1 MMFKYVILG
10 IIQGLTEFFPV
21 SSSAHLV
28 IMQKL
33 LGISGS
39 GVVISII
46 LHLGTLLSLIIFFF
60 RDILKLLRNTK
71 LVSLIIIVT
80 LITGIIGVSGRD
92 FFEGLFSSTRAVAIA
107 LLFTGIILILTRKF
121 TAAKRNSL
129 NIKDAIILGF
139 TQGIAIIPG
148 ISRSGITISTL
159 LFRKLDKETSFRF
172 SFLVSI
178 PVILGATLL
187 ESKNISLTHVLDIKN
202 LIIGFIFSLLTG
214 IFSLWILKRI
224 LNKAKLYYFGYYCI
238 FIAII
243 TLLFIK

>member
-1 MMFKYVILG
+1 MFKYVILG
-10 IIQGLTEFFPV
+10 IIQGLTEFLPV

-39 GVVISII
+39 GVVISIM

-60 RDILKLLRNTK
+60 RDILKLLRNIK

-80 LITGIIGVSGRD
+80 AITGIMGVSGRD

-129 NIKDAIILGF
+129 NVKDAIILGF

-172 SFLVSI
+172 SFLISI
-178 PVILGATLL
+178 PLILGATLL

-238 FIAII
+238 FIAIF

>member
-1 MMFKYVILG
+1 MFKYVILG
-10 IIQGLTEFFPV
+10 IIQGLTEFLPV

-60 RDILKLLRNTK
+60 RDILKLLRNIK

-80 LITGIIGVSGRD
+80 AITGIIGVSGRD

-107 LLFTGIILILTRKF
+107 LIFTGIILILTRKF
-121 TAAKRNSL
+121 TAEKRNSL

-238 FIAII
+238 FIAIF

>member
-1 MMFKYVILG
+1 MFKYVILG
-10 IIQGLTEFFPV
+10 IIQGLTEFLPV

-60 RDILKLLRNTK
+60 RDILKLLRNIK

>member
-1 MMFKYVILG
+1 MFKYVILG
-10 IIQGLTEFFPV
+10 IIQGLTEFLPV

-60 RDILKLLRNTK
+60 RDILKLLRNIK
-71 LVSLIIIVT
+71 LVWLIIIVT
-80 LITGIIGVSGRD
+80 AITGIIGVSGRD

-129 NIKDAIILGF
+129 NVKDAIILGF

-238 FIAII
+238 FIAIF

>member
-1 MMFKYVILG
+1 MFKYVILG
-10 IIQGLTEFFPV
+10 IIQGLTEFLPV

-60 RDILKLLRNTK
+60 RDILKLLRNIK
-71 LVSLIIIVT
+71 LVWLIIIVT
-80 LITGIIGVSGRD
+80 AITGIIGVSGRD

-129 NIKDAIILGF
+129 NVKDAIILGF

-159 LFRKLDKETSFRF
+159 LFRKLDKETSLRF

-178 PVILGATLL
+178 PVILGAALL

-238 FIAII
+238 FIAIF